1 MTGSNDYTKGHTPN
15 CSAATQGPDGPAGE
29 TKSASISE
37 LLATTATGWCVV
49 FDGIM
54 DIRTMS
60 DTGKTAALCGL
71 AVCGYGIVDPCE
83 NEKCDCTIQILYKMV
98 PNAKIVPVKVEVA

>member
-1 MTGSNDYTKGHTPN
+1 
-15 CSAATQGPDGPAGE
+15 
-29 TKSASISE
+29 
-37 LLATTATGWCVV
+37 
-49 FDGIM
+49 
-54 DIRTMS
+54 MS